1 MAVLCV
7 NAMNEESGK
16 VMDKHGI
23 GLTLSYSF
31 SE

>member
-7 NAMNEESGK
+7 NAMNPKSGK

-23 GLTLSYSF
+23 GLTWSYSF
-31 SE
+31 LE

>member
-7 NAMNEESGK
+7 NAMNEKPGK

-23 GLTLSYSF
+23 GLTLAYSF